1 MPKAL
6 IATVILILASLAQP
20 GGSKAQSTDEGTIAF
35 TARIAGVTAGR
46 MVLSYRREGAS
57 YALSSQTTSA
67 GLAGLFRPFSFSNSA
82 AGTETQQGFRPQRYD
97 SRATGGRAAR
107 ETALRYDRGVPQ
119 VLTLVDDPRRDAPPV
134 DPSEAA
140 GAVDPLTLTWALLR
154 DIPADQACQLDLRVY
169 DGQRLSRLV
178 QAMGPARDDGVECR
192 ATYRRLAGYAPEDL
206 AKRRDFALS
215 ILYTPLPDGRLRPV
229 ELTLDSLF
237 GPARMRRE
245 D

>member
-1 MPKAL
+1 MFTARL
-6 IATVILILASLAQP
+6 TALILALGIFGLPPAMAQTP
-20 GGSKAQSTDEGTIAF
+20 DEGKIRF

-46 MVLSYRREGAS
+46 IELRYRINGPD
-57 YALSSQTTSA
+57 YALAAETTSA
-67 GLAGLFRPFSFSNSA
+67 GLAGLFRPFTFANQAEGRESQ
-82 AGTETQQGFRPQRYD
+82 GTLRPRRYEA
-97 SRATGGRAAR
+97 RATGGRAAR

-119 VLTLVDDPRRDAPPV
+119 VLTLVDDPRPDAPPV
-134 DPSEAA
+134 DPAEAK

-178 QAMGPARDDGVECR
+178 QEQGPERDDGIECR